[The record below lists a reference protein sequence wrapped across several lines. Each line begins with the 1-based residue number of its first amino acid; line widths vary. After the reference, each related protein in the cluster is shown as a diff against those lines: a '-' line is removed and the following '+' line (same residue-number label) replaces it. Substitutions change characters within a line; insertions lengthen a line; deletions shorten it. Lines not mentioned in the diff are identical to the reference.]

1 MGAVFSRSFFLG
13 KYAGPL
19 DVPEKSSLRYVFFL
33 NGASEFLCLLCHM
46 LCNTMLQ
53 GLMLNANVEQIP
65 ETIHL
70 ERLILDR
77 HQIGQWSGNLERK
90 KKPSCVFFF
99 KSKLRN

>member
-19 DVPEKSSLRYVFFL
+19 DVPEKVLLDMFFFFL

-46 LCNTMLQ
+46 LCNTKLQ

-77 HQIGQWSGNLERK
+77 YQIGQWSGNLERK
-90 KKPSCVFFF
+90 KSLVVVFFLNL
-99 KSKLRN
+99 S